1 MHDEI
6 NPLTGKPFIFNP
18 TTPRGTMTHEATK
31 QEPGA
36 ELEPHHPLG
45 QAIIEYAETFEHQQ
59 DVVARARA
67 WVRVTRVY
75 KATIDQQ
82 IADLTRERDAAREE
96 AARLRGA
103 LTRAAIDAHAPH
115 IPYKA
120 IYRSVGTTL
129 EECPLSICKR
139 NYAAL
144 REQPTDTAEGD

>member
-1 MHDEI
+1 
-6 NPLTGKPFIFNP
+6 
-18 TTPRGTMTHEATK
+18 
-31 QEPGA
+31 
-36 ELEPHHPLG
+36 
-45 QAIIEYAETFEHQQ
+45 
-59 DVVARARA
+59 
-67 WVRVTRVY
+67 
-75 KATIDQQ
+75 
-82 IADLTRERDAAREE
+82 LTRERDAAREE

>member
-82 IADLTRERDAAREE
+82 IADLTRERDAARE
-96 AARLRGA
+96 ALGRL
-103 LTRAAIDAHAPH
+103 LDD
-115 IPYKA
+115 
-120 IYRSVGTTL
+120 GTT
-129 EECPLSICKR
+129 CTRRARGMSRCQICSSCKAVAAAK
-139 NYAAL
+139 AAL
-144 REQPTDTAEGD
+144 REQPTDTAEGGVKP